1 MSKTNLI
8 SFLFYTVIII
18 AAFFLVSCS
27 SAIDVLSDRQET
39 PILINGD
46 RSDWTGNLAQSD
58 DRKLAVGFRNDSQFL
73 YILITTPDRATA
85 MKMLMQGLAV
95 SISSDQG
102 EKLEIRYP
110 MKPLPEDLRDIRG
123 MEKRDE
129 QPDLEG
135 FITALKRV
143 NDQIQVVTSEDYPI
157 YTAPAAGGKYLKGS
171 FGMSS
176 GQFVVELQIP
186 LSGDEISARLFPVQ
200 QQELLV
206 NFKTGSIAFDG
217 PRPEGG
223 GKGQGGGGGMGRGGR
238 GGHGG
243 AGGERPGGGGAR
255 PDFKP
260 VDQSFMVKIVK

>member
-1 MSKTNLI
+1 MSKTNLFT
-8 SFLFYTVIII
+8 FLFYAVIII

-27 SAIDVLSDRQET
+27 SAVEVMSDRQEI

-46 RSDWTGNLAQSD
+46 RSDWTGNLTQSD
-58 DRKLAVGFRNDSQFL
+58 DRKTAFGFRNDSQFL
-73 YILITTPDRATA
+73 YLLVTTPDRATA
-85 MKMLMQGLAV
+85 MKMLMQGLTV
-95 SISSDQG
+95 TINSGKG
-102 EKLEIRYP
+102 EKLDIKYP

-129 QPDLEG
+129 QPDLDG
-135 FITALKRV
+135 FITALKKV
-143 NDQIQVVTSEDYPI
+143 NDQIQVVTKDDYPI

-176 GQFVVELQIP
+176 GNFVVELQIP
-186 LSGDEISARLFPVQ
+186 LSGDEISGRLFPVFPE
-200 QQELLV
+200 ELLL

-217 PRPEGG
+217 PRAEGG
-223 GKGQGGGGGMGRGGR
+223 GKGQGGGGGMGRGGGR

-243 AGGERPGGGGAR
+243 GDRPGGGGAR

-260 VDQSFMVKIVK
+260 VDLSFKVKMMK